1 MQFNQALNNMNLV
14 ENAIVSV
21 FPTVAVGELSGQ
33 TRLGALPGWDSMNG
47 VNLQIEIE
55 SAVGRTDLDLILT
68 DKMTVQD
75 VILELG
81 KRGVA
86 VA

>member
-1 MQFNQALNNMNLV
+1 MNLV

-21 FPTVAVGELSGQ
+21 FPTVDVDELSRQ
-33 TRLGALPGWDSMNG
+33 TVLGLLPGWDSMNAI
-47 VNLQIEIE
+47 NLEIEIE
-55 SAVGRTDLDLILT
+55 SAVGRTGLGIVLT
-68 DKMTVQD
+68 DKTTVQD

-86 VA
+86 LG

>member
-21 FPTVAVGELSGQ
+21 FPTVAVGGLSGQ

-55 SAVGRTDLDLILT
+55 SAAGRTDLDLILT

-75 VILELG
+75 VIVELG

-86 VA
+86 VE